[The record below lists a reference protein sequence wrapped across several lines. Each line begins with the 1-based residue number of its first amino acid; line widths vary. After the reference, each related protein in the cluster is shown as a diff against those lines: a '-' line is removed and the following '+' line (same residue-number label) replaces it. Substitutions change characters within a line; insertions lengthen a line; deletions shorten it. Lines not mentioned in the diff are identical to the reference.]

1 MRTLAFLTSF
11 YDLNGTLDIRKD
23 FFKKLSKNFKSIYI
37 INSDE
42 LNYFPK
48 FEKKYYRK
56 KKQTN
61 KTYYK
66 LPKNI
71 KLFNPKNSE
80 EFIKFA
86 NKKKLLIINNIGKN
100 FFRLKIHFLIRK
112 IGAKQ
117 IIVNNLGSIGG
128 MRIHIAPTK
137 ILRLLNYHIFQ
148 GLFNKIITR
157 T

>member
-56 KKQTN
+56 YKKTLLQRSMERT
-61 KTYYK
+61 KTATQ
-66 LPKNI
+66 
-71 KLFNPKNSE
+71 FS
-80 EFIKFA
+80 
-86 NKKKLLIINNIGKN
+86 
-100 FFRLKIHFLIRK
+100 
-112 IGAKQ
+112 
-117 IIVNNLGSIGG
+117 
-128 MRIHIAPTK
+128 
-137 ILRLLNYHIFQ
+137 
-148 GLFNKIITR
+148 
-157 T
+157 